1 MPTAGQTETVGL
13 GASKASASSI
23 FSTFGSK
30 GLRFVTAAT
39 DGTAEALAA
48 KARATEGKDFAS
60 LLARLNAAA
69 AASPAP
75 ESATEA
81 SGADTPADAEPK
93 RKKRR
98 KAAES
103 EPEVAE
109 TVVVVEP
116 VASTSSASAVAAPT
130 RFNPRNACVPVPMQR

>member
-48 KARATEGKDFAS
+48 KARATEGKDYAS

-69 AASPAP
+69 SASPAP

-81 SGADTPADAEPK
+81 SGADKPVDSEPK

-98 KAAES
+98 KAAE
-103 EPEVAE
+103 PEAAGAE
-109 TVVVVEP
+109 TQIAVIEP
-116 VASTSSASAVAAPT
+116 VASTSSAPAVPAPT
-130 RFNPRNACVPVPMQR
+130 RFNPRNACVG